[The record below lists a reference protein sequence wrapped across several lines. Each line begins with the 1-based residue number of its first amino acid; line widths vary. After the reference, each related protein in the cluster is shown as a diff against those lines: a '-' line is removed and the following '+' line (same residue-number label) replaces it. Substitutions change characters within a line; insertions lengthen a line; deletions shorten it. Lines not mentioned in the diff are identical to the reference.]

1 MFKPTKII
9 DEKEEL
15 KEYEFNEY
23 DFDGKDNK
31 PLLINDSYI
40 DYLDDFSFI
49 KNKYFEQHYLNDND
63 FLNDSEEE
71 FINEFFNKN
80 EDNDRYNIQ
89 DNIIK

>member
-31 PLLINDSYI
+31 PLLINDSYM
-40 DYLDDFSFI
+40 DYMDDFSFI
-49 KNKYFEQHYLNDND
+49 KNKYFEQHYIYDND
-63 FLNDSEEE
+63 FLNDSDEE

-80 EDNDRYNIQ
+80 EGYDRYNIQ
-89 DNIIK
+89 ENI